1 MSGRPLV
8 HILIAVLAWLL
19 FGFYWWL
26 VSRRQLSVETLDA
39 LLLLV
44 LVVGGIWALTSLW
57 MWHNVRRYRGRDG
70 RRTRPRPRPEG
81 PDLAHDHL
89 GRTVETVGDLP
100 PQQARYVVVRVEGDR
115 KQLDTTRDPSEL
127 RE

>member
-8 HILIAVLAWLL
+8 HIVVAVLAWVL

-39 LLLLV
+39 LILLV

-57 MWHNVRRYRGRDG
+57 MWHNVRRYRGKDG
-70 RRTRPRPRPEG
+70 RNRRPTPQG

-89 GRTVETVGDLP
+89 GRKVENLGELP
-100 PQQARYVVVRVEGDR
+100 PQRAPYVVVRVDGER
-115 KQLDTTRDPSEL
+115 KLLDTTRDPGEL
-127 RE
+127 RR